1 MNNELLYFRSL
12 SVMTNDGMG
21 SWLKIYTGM
30 GSWLKIYMEVG
41 DPDEPHAE
49 KNVYNFS
56 ISNL

>member
-12 SVMTNDGMG
+12 SVMTND
-21 SWLKIYTGM
+21 GM